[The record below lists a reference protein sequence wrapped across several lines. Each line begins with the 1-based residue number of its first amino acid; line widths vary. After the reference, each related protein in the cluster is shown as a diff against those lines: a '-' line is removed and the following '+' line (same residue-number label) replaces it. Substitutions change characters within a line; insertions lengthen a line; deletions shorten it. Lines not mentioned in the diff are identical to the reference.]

1 MENLNTDKNT
11 DLDDINKDDK
21 TKYNTH
27 NTLEINKEEKKL
39 IEYLFSNAKKQPIS
53 YIEIRS
59 MFG

>member
-11 DLDDINKDDK
+11 DLDDINKNNK
-21 TKYNTH
+21 TNNTH
-27 NTLEINKEEKKL
+27 NTLEINKEEKKF
-39 IEYLFSNAKKQPIS
+39 IEYLFSNAKKQSIS